1 MDSLTAKRL
10 RAIDQWS
17 CMSNLFALYRVFYCG
32 PRLYPRPR
40 APYDQRPSPQMI
52 KRVKKLRLRSNL
64 KKSLLAAACILGLA
78 ACAGHPTSSKIQGL
92 PERVELNGV
101 PAFRGDTYQGGPA
114 ALASMLSQQGI
125 VITPGLLDKPLRLPG
140 GEADLERNMQALARE
155 YGMLVY
161 PLDAKLTA
169 LLAQVAAG
177 YPVMLRITE
186 GSTLWAEP
194 RYAVL
199 VGFNQQNSTVVL
211 RVARD
216 RRRAVA
222 FSDFASAWKSA
233 GQWAVLVQRPSQLP
247 ANLDAARWQQAA
259 NATAQAGQE
268 QAAAQ
273 ALKVMAE
280 RPKQP

>member
-1 MDSLTAKRL
+1 
-10 RAIDQWS
+10 
-17 CMSNLFALYRVFYCG
+17 
-32 PRLYPRPR
+32 
-40 APYDQRPSPQMI
+40 MI
-52 KRVKKLRLRSNL
+52 KRVKKLRLRSSL
-64 KKSLLAAACILGLA
+64 KKSSLVAACVLGLA
-78 ACAGHPTSSKIQGL
+78 ACAGHPTPSKIHGL

-125 VITPGLLDKPLRLPG
+125 VITPGLLDKPLHLPG
-140 GEADLERNMQALARE
+140 GEADLERNMQILARE

-177 YPVMLRITE
+177 YPVMVRITE

-199 VGFNQQNSTVVL
+199 VGFNQQNSTVLL

-216 RRRAVA
+216 RRRPVA
-222 FSDFASAWKSA
+222 FSDFESAWNSA
-233 GQWAVLVQRPSQLP
+233 GQMSTRFELARTMAQGPAALFKPDGGETPAAPPKPALRGLP
-247 ANLDAARWQQAA
+247 LTLSPATSTALAKAATPQDW
-259 NATAQAGQE
+259 NALLLSSPE
-268 QAAAQ
+268 F
-273 ALKVMAE
+273 MF
-280 RPKQP
+280 R

>member
-1 MDSLTAKRL
+1 
-10 RAIDQWS
+10 
-17 CMSNLFALYRVFYCG
+17 
-32 PRLYPRPR
+32 
-40 APYDQRPSPQMI
+40 
-52 KRVKKLRLRSNL
+52 
-64 KKSLLAAACILGLA
+64 
-78 ACAGHPTSSKIQGL
+78 
-92 PERVELNGV
+92 
-101 PAFRGDTYQGGPA
+101 
-114 ALASMLSQQGI
+114 
-125 VITPGLLDKPLRLPG
+125 
-140 GEADLERNMQALARE
+140 MQVLARE

-161 PLDAKLTA
+161 PLDPKLTA

-177 YPVMLRITE
+177 YPVMVRITE

-216 RRRAVA
+216 RRRPVA
-222 FSDFASAWKSA
+222 FSDFESAWKSA

-247 ANLDAARWQQAA
+247 ANLDAGRWQQAA